1 MLSHIIALVV
11 AVAPLASLL
20 VQLIEGKESP
30 GVLCHED
37 DGIDDKVNLLI
48 GVEEWQVD
56 ASESRSEERK
66 IRLLPR
72 SKFPSLP
79 HCYFTM
85 LTEELYDPESLH
97 CP

>member
-1 MLSHIIALVV
+1 MLSHIIAFVV

-20 VQLIEGKESP
+20 IQLIEGKESP

-37 DGIDDKVNLLI
+37 DGIDDEVNLLI

-66 IRLLPR
+66 IRLLPCA
-72 SKFPSLP
+72 KFPSPPFLF
-79 HCYFTM
+79 HYAYRRT
-85 LTEELYDPESLH
+85 L
-97 CP
+97 